1 MDYALGIDLGTTYS
15 CVGVYRNNKIE
26 IIPNSISRT
35 LPSYVCFKEKK
46 TLIGFSAKEQRTKN
60 YENTIYDIKRLIGR
74 NFSDKIVQEDMKLWP
89 FKIDAGDKDKP
100 KIIIKLKDEIKEY
113 YPEQISSYILKEL
126 KKISEAYLGKKVKN
140 AVITVPA
147 YFNNSQRQSTID
159 AGRIAGLNVIRTI
172 NEPTAAAIAYGL
184 ENKSNKE
191 RKVCVFDF
199 GGGTL
204 DVSILFIHNDNFKV
218 MNCGGDS
225 HLGGEDIDNELVKFC
240 IDKFKEEHN
249 IDISN
254 DLKALR
260 RLKIYCEKTKEQ
272 LSVADEANIE
282 IENLSENEDLKITIL
297 RTEFEN
303 LCIRIFERC
312 INLLKETIENS
323 SYSKNEIDE
332 VILIGGSSRIP
343 KIQEMIKAFFNNKE
357 FIINKNINPDEAI
370 AYGASI
376 IAAKEKG
383 LTNLIHLEI
392 QEICPLSLG
401 IEVIGNIM
409 SFIIKRKT
417 PLPCKKTKIFT
428 TTQDFQTK
436 FGIAVYQGE
445 RKFVQDNF
453 FLDKFILNDITKD
466 KKGKIEMI
474 VTFEIDNKFS
484 VLKVSAEEKGTNNK
498 KEINITRLQ
507 RDETIIEKMIEEE
520 EEEKFNNNI
529 KKKKNKIKGDNISCC
544 YLF

>member
-74 NFSDKIVQEDMKLWP
+74 NFDDKIVQEDMKLWP
-89 FKIDAGDKDKP
+89 FKIVDDNRNKP

-159 AGRIAGLNVIRTI
+159 AGKIAGLNVISII

-343 KIQEMIKAFFNNKE
+343 KIQEMIKAFFNNSQRQSTIDAGKIAGLNVIS
-357 FIINKNINPDEAI
+357 IINEPT
-370 AYGASI
+370 
-376 IAAKEKG
+376 KEKG

-498 KEINITRLQ
+498 KEINITRFQ
-507 RDETIIEKMIEEE
+507 RDEKIIEKMIKEEE
-520 EEEKFNNNI
+520 EFNNNI